1 MHIIFN
7 KILYASIFYV
17 KRKLIKMLNEVLVYL
32 PKTIQSILNQDF
44 TNKINEPNYLNS
56 IEEIRLRTAKKLT
69 IKVGQDIKILNY
81 KVSQKEIEETFEN
94 ICEKSIYSYTKQI
107 SEGFITIKGGNRVGI
122 TGSCVIEENTIKNI
136 NNISS
141 LNFRISKQIKDVS
154 VPFLKDVIDIEND
167 TIFNTMIVSPPGCGK
182 TTILRDLV
190 RKISNRNTRNRI

>member
-1 MHIIFN
+1 
-7 KILYASIFYV
+7 
-17 KRKLIKMLNEVLVYL
+17 MLNEVLVYL

-122 TGSCVIEENTIKNI
+122 TGSCVVEENTIKNI